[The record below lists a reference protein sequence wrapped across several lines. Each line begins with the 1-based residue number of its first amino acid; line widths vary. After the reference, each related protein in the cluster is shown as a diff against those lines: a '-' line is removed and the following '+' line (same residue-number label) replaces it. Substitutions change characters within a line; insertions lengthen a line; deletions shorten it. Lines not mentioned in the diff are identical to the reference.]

1 MVWLSAITRYLEIG
15 RILGIDKRRPPF
27 AAASVIGAAVVVILI
42 VSIIAVGMRG
52 MQAFFNLGGLIIVIG
67 GVTSSA
73 FMSYDSVDVWCALNA
88 ITNILKR
95 PSNSHHD
102 LRLDMDA
109 IVGWGTLTYEHGT
122 RELEHAVRKNPVH
135 DPLVRYGLNMV
146 FSDHPAED
154 IRTMMKT
161 AVDAAYSRDCVPVD
175 VLHTMASHAPAFGM
189 VGTLVGM
196 VGMLYGLSDNLG
208 SMGATLAIAF
218 LSTLYG
224 VLSARMIC
232 MPAASRLQRNVD
244 RIDLRAQIITEGM
257 VLLAAKKS
265 PMYIQDRLSGFL
277 PAEFRDFYDVMAA
290 STTDG
295 DSKLPGANAVVRGQA
310 VPRLKVVNS

>member
-1 MVWLSAITRYLEIG
+1 MVWPPAIARYLEVG
-15 RILGIDKRRPPF
+15 GIQDRDKRRLPF
-27 AAASVIGAAVVVILI
+27 AAT
-42 VSIIAVGMRG
+42 SIIAVAVVLIIVLSTVGVGTHG
-52 MQAFFNLGGLIIVIG
+52 MQAFFSLGGLIIVIG
-67 GVTSSA
+67 GVTSAA
-73 FMSYDSVDVWCALNA
+73 FMSYDSADVWGALNA
-88 ITNILKR
+88 IANILKR
-95 PSNSHHD
+95 SPNSHHD
-102 LRLDMDA
+102 LKLDMDT
-109 IVGWGTLTYEHGT
+109 IVSWGRLIHEHGT
-122 RELEHAVRKNPVH
+122 RELERMVQKQPVH

-146 FSDHPAED
+146 FSDHPAD
-154 IRTMMKT
+154 DVRTMMKT

-196 VGMLYGLSDNLG
+196 VGMLYGLSDNLN

-224 VLSARMIC
+224 VLLARMIC
-232 MPAASRLQRNVD
+232 MPAASRLQRDVD

-265 PMYIQDRLSGFL
+265 PMYIRDRLSGFL
-277 PAEFRDFYDVMAA
+277 PVEFRDFYDVMAA
-290 STTDG
+290 PTTDG
-295 DSKLPGANAVVRGQA
+295 DSRLPSADTARGQA